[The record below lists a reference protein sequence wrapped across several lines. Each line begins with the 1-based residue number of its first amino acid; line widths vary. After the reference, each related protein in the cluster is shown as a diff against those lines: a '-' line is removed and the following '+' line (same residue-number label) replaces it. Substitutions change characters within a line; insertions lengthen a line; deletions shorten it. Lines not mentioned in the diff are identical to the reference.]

1 MSYTG
6 FGIGDPM
13 AVKTWSKKLAV
24 EANKSI
30 DIDPLV
36 GKTDGSII
44 QEKTELKKGNG
55 DTVTFGLRMQL
66 KGDGFTSDDVAEG
79 NGEQLG
85 TNSDKVTID
94 ELGHVVGVKSD
105 NSIDAQRVPFDL
117 REQARSGIADW
128 FQTRRAKIFFN
139 HVCGFT
145 PVNQLPG
152 KGARKY
158 SGNNAVTAPS
168 AGRVYRPNGRADDA
182 SLVAADIFQLS
193 VIDAA
198 VELAKT
204 GGAAGKVMIRPV
216 VVNGQKVY
224 VMYLH
229 STQVTSLRT
238 NTSAGQWLDIQKAAM
253 AGMESSKSPIFSGA
267 LGMYNGVVLRE
278 AQDVTQ
284 GVTPDGTKAVANTR
298 RAVLL
303 GAQAATLA
311 YGKAGGENRYR
322 WNEELLDHK
331 RNLEVSAWAIWGLK
345 KTTFNGDDFGV
356 ITVPTYAAPVG

>member
-1 MSYTG
+1 MYTG

-13 AVKTWSKKLAV
+13 AVKTWSKQLAV

-36 GKTDGSII
+36 GKDDKAII

-55 DTVTFGLRMQL
+55 DQVTFGLRMQL

-105 NSIDAQRVPFDL
+105 NTIDAQRVPFNL

-139 HVCGFT
+139 HVCGYT
-145 PVNQLPG
+145 PVMQLG
-152 KGARKY
+152 SKAQKKFT
-158 SGNNAVTAPS
+158 GNNAVTAPS
-168 AGRVYRPNGRADDA
+168 QGRIYLPNARANDA
-182 SLVAADIFQLS
+182 ALVPGDTFTLAF
-193 VIDAA
+193 IDAA

-216 VVNGQKVY
+216 IVDGQKVY

-238 NTSAGQWLDIQKAAM
+238 STAAGQWLDIQKAAM
-253 AGMESSKSPIFSGA
+253 AGMQSSKSPIFSGA

-278 AQDVTQ
+278 SQDVTP
-284 GVTPDGTKAVANTR
+284 GVSADGKTAVPNTR

-303 GAQAATLA
+303 GAQAATVA

-345 KTTFNGDDFGV
+345 KTTYNGDDFGTIV
-356 ITVPTYAAPVG
+356 VPTYAAPVG

>member
-1 MSYTG
+1 MYTG

-36 GKTDGSII
+36 GQDDKAII

-55 DTVTFGLRMQL
+55 DQVTFGLRMQL

-85 TNSDKVTID
+85 TNSDKLTIG

-105 NSIDAQRVPFDL
+105 NTIDAQRVPFNL

-145 PVNQLPG
+145 PVMQLNS
-152 KGARKY
+152 KAQKKFT
-158 SGNNAVTAPS
+158 GNNAVTAPS
-168 AGRVYRPNGRADDA
+168 QGRIYLPNQRLNDA
-182 SLVAADIFQLS
+182 ALQPGDTFTLS
-193 VIDAA
+193 MIDAA

-216 VVNGQKVY
+216 IVDGQKVY

-238 NTSAGQWLDIQKAAM
+238 STAAGQWLDIQKAAM
-253 AGMESSKSPIFSGA
+253 AGMQSSKSPIFSGA

-278 AQDVTQ
+278 SQDVTP
-284 GVTPDGTKAVANTR
+284 GVSADGKTAVPNTR

-303 GAQAATLA
+303 GAQAATVA

-322 WNEELLDHK
+322 WNEELYDHK

-345 KTTFNGDDFGV
+345 KTTYNGDDFGTIV
-356 ITVPTYAAPVG
+356 VPTYAAPVG

>member
-13 AVKTWSKKLAV
+13 AVKTWSKKLGV

-36 GKTDGSII
+36 GQDDKAII

-55 DTVTFGLRMQL
+55 DQVTFGLRMQL

-85 TNSDKVTID
+85 TNSDKLTID

-105 NSIDAQRVPFDL
+105 NTIDAQRVPFNL

-145 PVNQLPG
+145 PVMQLSS
-152 KGARKY
+152 KNIKKFT
-158 SGNNAVTAPS
+158 GNNTVTAPS
-168 AGRVYRPNGRADDA
+168 QGRIFLPNGKANDA
-182 SLVAADIFQLS
+182 ALGTGDTFTLAF
-193 VIDAA
+193 IDAA

-216 VVNGQKVY
+216 IVDGQKVY

-238 NTSAGQWLDIQKAAM
+238 NTAAGQWLDIQKAAM
-253 AGMESSKSPIFSGA
+253 AGMQSSKSPIFSGA

-278 AQDVTQ
+278 SQDVTQ
-284 GVTPDGTKAVANTR
+284 GVSPDGKSAVPNTR

-303 GAQAATLA
+303 GAQAATIA

-331 RNLEVSAWAIWGLK
+331 RNLEVSAWAIWGMK
-345 KTTFNGDDFGV
+345 KTTYNGDDFGTIV
-356 ITVPTYAAPVG
+356 VPTYAAPVG

>member
-1 MSYTG
+1 MYTAYG
-6 FGIGDPM
+6 ANDAM
-13 AVKTWSKKLAV
+13 AVKLWSKKLAV

-30 DIDPLV
+30 DIDPLI
-36 GKTDGSII
+36 GEGDGSVI
-44 QEKTELKKGNG
+44 QEKTEMKKGNG
-55 DTVTFGLRMQL
+55 DQVTFGLRMQL
-66 KGDGFTSDDVAEG
+66 VGDGFSSDDVAEG

-94 ELGHVVGVKSD
+94 ELGHVVGVKSE
-105 NSIDAQRVPFDL
+105 NTIDQQRVPFNL
-117 REQARSGIADW
+117 REQARGGLADW
-128 FQTRRAKIFFN
+128 FQTRKTRSFFN

-145 PVNQLPG
+145 PVNSLPA
-152 KGARKY
+152 KQAKKF
-158 SGNNAVTAPS
+158 SANNLITAPS
-168 AGRVYRPNGRADDA
+168 VGRVFRPNARANDA
-182 SLVAADIFQLS
+182 ALVAGDIMSLDL
-193 VIDAA
+193 IDKA

-216 VVNGQKVY
+216 VVGGRKLY
-224 VMYLH
+224 IMYLH

-238 NTSAGQWLDIQKAAM
+238 NTNAGQWLDIQKAAM

-267 LGMYNGVVLRE
+267 LGEYNGVVLRE

-284 GVTPDGTKAVANTR
+284 GVSADGKSAVPNTR

-303 GAQAATLA
+303 GAQAATIA
-311 YGKAGGENRYR
+311 YGKAGGDTRYR

-345 KTTFNGDDFGV
+345 KTTFNGDDFGTVV
-356 ITVPTYAAPVG
+356 IPTYAQPVA

>member
-1 MSYTG
+1 MYTG

-36 GKTDGSII
+36 GQDDKAII

-55 DTVTFGLRMQL
+55 DQVTFGLRMQL

-85 TNSDKVTID
+85 TNSDKLTID

-105 NSIDAQRVPFDL
+105 NTIDAQRVPFNL

-139 HVCGFT
+139 HVCGYT
-145 PVNQLPG
+145 PVMQL
-152 KGARKY
+152 GAKAQKKFT
-158 SGNNAVTAPS
+158 GNNAVTAPS
-168 AGRVYRPNGRADDA
+168 QGRIYLPNGRANDA
-182 SLVAADIFQLS
+182 ALVPGDVFTLS
-193 VIDAA
+193 FIDAA

-216 VVNGQKVY
+216 IVDGQKVY

-238 NTSAGQWLDIQKAAM
+238 STAAGQWLDIQKAAM
-253 AGMESSKSPIFSGA
+253 AGMQSSKSPIFSGA

-278 AQDVTQ
+278 SQDVTP
-284 GVTPDGTKAVANTR
+284 GVSADGKTAVPNTR

-303 GAQAATLA
+303 GAQAATVA

-345 KTTFNGDDFGV
+345 KTTYNGDDFGTIV
-356 ITVPTYAAPVG
+356 VPTYAAPVG

>member
-1 MSYTG
+1 MSYTAYG
-6 FGIGDPM
+6 ANDAM
-13 AVKTWSKKLAV
+13 AIKLWSKKLAV

-30 DIDPLV
+30 DIDPLI
-36 GKTDGSII
+36 GEGDGAII
-44 QEKTELKKGNG
+44 QEKTETKKGNG
-55 DTVTFGLRMQL
+55 DQVTFGLRMQL
-66 KGDGFTSDDVAEG
+66 VGDGFSSSDVAEG

-94 ELGHVVGVKSD
+94 ELGHVVGVKSE
-105 NSIDAQRVPFDL
+105 NTIDQQRVPFNL
-117 REQARSGIADW
+117 REQARGGLADW
-128 FQTRRAKIFFN
+128 FQTRKTKSFFA

-145 PVNQLPG
+145 PVNALG
-152 KGARKY
+152 TNAKKY
-158 SGNNAVTAPS
+158 SANNAVTAPS
-168 AGRVYRPNGRADDA
+168 AGRIFRPNARANDTA
-182 SLVAADIFQLS
+182 LVTGDFMTLDL
-193 VIDAA
+193 IDKA

-204 GGAAGKVMIRPV
+204 GGSTGKIMIRPIV
-216 VVNGQKVY
+216 VGGRKVY

-238 NTSAGQWLDIQKAAM
+238 NTASGQWLDIQKAAM

-267 LGMYNGVVLRE
+267 LGEYNGVVLRE

-284 GVTPDGTKAVANTR
+284 GVSADGKTAVPNTR

-303 GAQAATLA
+303 GAQAATIA
-311 YGKAGGENRYR
+311 YGKAGGETRYR

-345 KTTFNGDDFGV
+345 KTTFNGDDFGTIV
-356 ITVPTYAAPVG
+356 VPTYAAPVA

>member
-1 MSYTG
+1 MSFTN

-13 AVKTWSKKLAV
+13 AQKLWSKKLAV

-36 GKTDGSII
+36 GTSDGSII
-44 QEKTELKKGNG
+44 QEKTETKKGNG
-55 DTVTFGLRMQL
+55 DQVTFGLRMQL

-105 NSIDAQRVPFDL
+105 NTIDAQRVPFNL

-128 FQTRRAKIFFN
+128 FQTRRAKIFFA
-139 HVCGFT
+139 HVCGYT
-145 PVNQLPG
+145 PVNALPG
-152 KGARKY
+152 KNARKY
-158 SGNNAVTAPS
+158 NGNNLVTAPS
-168 AGRVYRPNGRADDA
+168 AGRILRPNGRAADSA
-182 SLVAADIFQLS
+182 LVAGDIFTLS
-193 VIDAA
+193 LIDQA

-216 VVNGQKVY
+216 VVDGQKVY

-238 NTSAGQWLDIQKAAM
+238 NTAAGQWLDIQKAAM
-253 AGMESSKSPIFSGA
+253 AGMQSSKSPIFSGA

-284 GVTPDGTKAVANTR
+284 GVSDNGNAAVANTR

-303 GAQAATLA
+303 GAQAATVA
-311 YGKAGGENRYR
+311 YGKAGGDERYR
-322 WNEELLDHK
+322 WNEELYDHK

-356 ITVPTYAAPVG
+356 ITVPTYAAPAG

>member
-1 MSYTG
+1 MSFTG

-13 AVKTWSKKLAV
+13 AVKTLSKKLYV

-105 NSIDAQRVPFDL
+105 NTIDAQRVPFEL

-152 KGARKY
+152 KNARKY
-158 SGNNAVTAPS
+158 SGNNLVTAPS
-168 AGRVYRPNGRADDA
+168 VGRVYRPNGRANDA
-182 SLVAADIFQLS
+182 ALVAGDTFNLG

-216 VVNGQKVY
+216 VIDGEKVY

-238 NTSAGQWLDIQKAAM
+238 NTAAGQWLDIQKAAM
-253 AGMESSKSPIFSGA
+253 AGMASSKSPIYSGA
-267 LGMYNGVVLRE
+267 LGKYNGVVLRE

-284 GVTPDGTKAVANTR
+284 GVSVDGTTAVPNTR

-322 WNEELLDHK
+322 WNEELYDHK

-356 ITVPTYAAPVG
+356 ITVPTYAAPAG